1 MSIRRIAL
9 SVAAIVALPV
19 AAQQQTYVFDPVH
32 SQPGFEARHLGM
44 STQTGAFAKSSTK
57 VVIDRA
63 AQKGSIDATIDA
75 TSLRTFDA
83 TRLDAVVKGE
93 KYFNVEKFPTITYK
107 SDSVKFDGER
117 VVRVEGELTML
128 GVTTPVALDVQ
139 NFTCGAN
146 PFNKKP
152 MCGGQATATIKRSD
166 FGMSA
171 GLPYAPAD
179 EVRIIIPFEAYQTDS

>member
-1 MSIRRIAL
+1 MVGIGGRTGTGTGGGAVVSSGGTTGCRIEDDG
-9 SVAAIVALPV
+9 SGCVGESHEGESLPLDI
-19 AAQQQTYVFDPVH
+19 YIMFDQ
-32 SQPGFEARHLGM
+32 S
-44 STQTGAFAKSSTK
+44 
-57 VVIDRA
+57 
-63 AQKGSIDATIDA
+63 GSMCSCIEPEGGQLCPDPNCA
-75 TSLRTFDA
+75 A

-93 KYFNVEKFPTITYK
+93 KYLNVEKFPTITYK
-107 SDSVKFDGER
+107 SDNVRFDGDR

-128 GVTTPVALDVQ
+128 GVTRPVALDVQ
-139 NFTCGAN
+139 NFTCGAH

-179 EVRIIIPFEAYQTDS
+179 EVRIVIPFEAYQADS